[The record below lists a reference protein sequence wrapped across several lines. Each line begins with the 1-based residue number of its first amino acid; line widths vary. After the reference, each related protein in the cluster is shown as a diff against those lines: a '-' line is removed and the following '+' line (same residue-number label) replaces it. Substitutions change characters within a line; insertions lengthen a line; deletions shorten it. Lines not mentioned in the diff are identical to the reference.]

1 MLIEVKLFASMQGA
15 HSCSTTAEQQDTNLM
30 MLAAVMSRKS
40 IGVLGTIDI
49 PSFLTS
55 FLFLFSFFKSSTVIA
70 SMPRALAS
78 SQCLWSPRTHTYQ
91 GQKTISGVA
100 ETVSPQL
107 NLSPALTVPRQQQK
121 MVQWR
126 LCWQYLHARSRH
138 VRQLDSSTET
148 LVLLGV
154 IVF

>member
-1 MLIEVKLFASMQGA
+1 VTVKEAYIAVLIVAKLIASMQGA

-30 MLAAVMSRKS
+30 MMAAEPLRKR
-40 IGVLGTIDI
+40 IGVLGQVSI

-91 GQKTISGVA
+91 GQMTISGVA
-100 ETVSPQL
+100 VT
-107 NLSPALTVPRQQQK
+107 LSQ
-121 MVQWR
+121 
-126 LCWQYLHARSRH
+126 
-138 VRQLDSSTET
+138 
-148 LVLLGV
+148 
-154 IVF
+154 